1 MLVLIK
7 RIFYFF
13 YEESNIRKNF
23 VDDDEELFQQE
34 LWKSFFK
41 TIGINERKNKK
52 VQINFMP
59 KKYWEYIIEM
69 EDEK

>member
-1 MLVLIK
+1 M
-7 RIFYFF
+7 
-13 YEESNIRKNF
+13 KNF
-23 VDDDEELFQQE
+23 FN
-34 LWKSFFK
+34 KNCGNFFK

>member
-1 MLVLIK
+1 M
-7 RIFYFF
+7 
-13 YEESNIRKNF
+13 
-23 VDDDEELFQQE
+23 DDDEELFQQE

>member
-1 MLVLIK
+1 M
-7 RIFYFF
+7 
-13 YEESNIRKNF
+13 KNF
-23 VDDDEELFQQE
+23 FNKNCGNL
-34 LWKSFFK
+34 FFK

>member
-1 MLVLIK
+1 M
-7 RIFYFF
+7 
-13 YEESNIRKNF
+13 KNF
-23 VDDDEELFQQE
+23 STRIVEI
-34 LWKSFFK
+34 FFK